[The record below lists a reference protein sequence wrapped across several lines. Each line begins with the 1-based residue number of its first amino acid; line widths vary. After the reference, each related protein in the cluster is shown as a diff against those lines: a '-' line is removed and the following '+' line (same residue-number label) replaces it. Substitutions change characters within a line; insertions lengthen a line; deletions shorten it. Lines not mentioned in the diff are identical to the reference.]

1 MSKTIVAAL
10 GLGSVLI
17 CGAVSAQNSQYQ
29 FVPDQVCWSQA
40 NAAAEAAGG
49 HLVTIGDQAENDLVL
64 SLSGGRAWI
73 GFTDQASEGD
83 FVWVT
88 GEPVTYTN
96 WNAGEPNDDD
106 TGEDVTEIRADGT
119 WNDRN
124 DCSSTRTYVI
134 EFERSIIPTLGTW
147 GLALL
152 AGLLVLV
159 AWRFRRTTA

>member
-1 MSKTIVAAL
+1 MSKTIAAAL

-17 CGAVSAQNSQYQ
+17 CGAVSAQISQYQ
-29 FVPDQVCWSQA
+29 FVPNQVCWSQA

-49 HLVTIGDQAENDLVL
+49 HLVTIGDEEENDLVL
-64 SLSGGRAWI
+64 GLTGGGRAWI

-96 WNAGEPNDDD
+96 WNAGEPNDSG
-106 TGEDVTEIRADGT
+106 GEDFVEIRDDGT
-119 WNDRN
+119 WNDRD
-124 DCSSTRTYVI
+124 DCSSARTYVI

-152 AGLLVLV
+152 AGLLVIV
-159 AWRFRRTTA
+159 AWRFRRATA